1 MIAALQ
7 SAFNRLLGELQNPAA
22 SLTPEN
28 VRTEVLRAI
37 LRTHEVLLA
46 YIALIY
52 APFFASDVW
61 GAYGY
66 VIAWLL
72 TLYAIRRALQANNL
86 RLASHVLCWAFL
98 IIVTVLALMSPPTQ
112 YMFYFPAVIHF
123 AVFFGLR
130 AGLFAL
136 IGSVA
141 ICAFIALGGT
151 TAVGF
156 PRVFSSPP
164 LAQIMLL
171 IVELLMMVVPV
182 YVLARNQQRA
192 VAQLEK
198 ELAARTNAEK
208 ELWSIN
214 QSLEKTIEA
223 RTAELKESN
232 AELAA
237 FSHRVAHDLRGAIG
251 QVSGFTTLAQRKL
264 DKGQAAEAA
273 ELLART
279 QQASE
284 RMLAMLERML
294 SLAQSNSLSTGLTEV
309 PLREVA
315 DSVVAD
321 IKTNTGASV
330 NFNVH
335 GEASALADPVL
346 IREVLNNLIG
356 NAVKFSSKNPSA
368 TVEVSIGPSTSSP
381 DLIEASVT
389 DNGVGFDPE
398 HAAKLF
404 APFQRL
410 HHQRDFPGFGLGLA
424 TCRRIV
430 ALHGGTI
437 EAANLAGGGAQFR
450 FTLKRADRPR
460 HVV

>member
-1 MIAALQ
+1 MTSGFKSVLD
-7 SAFNRLLGELQNPAA
+7 RMLRELRAPAVPT
-22 SLTPEN
+22 TPEN
-28 VRTEVLRAI
+28 IRTEVLWAI
-37 LRTHEVLLA
+37 LRMHQALLL

-52 APFFASDVW
+52 APFFSSNTL
-61 GAYGY
+61 GAYGF
-66 VIAWLL
+66 VAAWLA
-72 TLYAIRRALQANNL
+72 TLYAISSALKAGNL
-86 RLASHVLCWAFL
+86 KLASHVLCWAF
-98 IIVTVLALMSPPTQ
+98 IAITTALALSAPPTQ
-112 YMFYFPAVIHF
+112 YMLFFPAVIHF
-123 AVFFGLR
+123 TIFFGLR

-136 IGSVA
+136 VGSVA
-141 ICAFIALGGT
+141 VCSLIAFGGSSALGIPRWF
-151 TAVGF
+151 TA
-156 PRVFSSPP
+156 PP
-164 LAQIMLL
+164 LPQVVFF
-171 IVELLMMVVPV
+171 IVELTMMIVPV

-192 VAQLEK
+192 AAQLEK
-198 ELAARTNAEK
+198 ELQARSRAEK

-214 QSLEKTIEA
+214 LSLEKTVEE

-237 FSHRVAHDLRGAIG
+237 FSHRVAHDLRGAIS

-264 DKGQAAEAA
+264 EKGQVAEAS
-273 ELLART
+273 ELLVRT
-279 QQASE
+279 QQSSE

-315 DSVVAD
+315 ESVVAD
-321 IKTNTGASV
+321 IKTNVGAAV

-335 GEASALADPVL
+335 GEGNVLADPVL

-356 NAVKFSSKNPSA
+356 NAVKFSSKTPSA
-368 TVEVSIGPSTSSP
+368 SVEVAIGPCATSP
-381 DLIEASVT
+381 DMIEASVA

-398 HAAKLF
+398 NAAKLF

-424 TCRRIV
+424 TCRRIIV
-430 ALHGGTI
+430 LHGGTI
-437 EAANLAGGGAQFR
+437 DALNRPSGGAQFR
-450 FTLKRADRPR
+450 FTLKRAERPR

>member
-1 MIAALQ
+1 LISALR
-7 SAFNRLLGELQNPAA
+7 SAFARLLGELDHSAA

-28 VRTEVLRAI
+28 IRAEVLRAI

-46 YIALIY
+46 YVALIY
-52 APFFASDVW
+52 APFFASDVL

-66 VIAWLL
+66 VVAWFL
-72 TLYAIRRALQANNL
+72 TLYAIRRALKANNL
-86 RLASHVLCWAFL
+86 RLASGVLCWAFL
-98 IIVTVLALMSPPTQ
+98 AIVTVLALMSPPTQ

-130 AGLFAL
+130 AGLWAMA
-136 IGSVA
+136 GSVA
-141 ICAFIALGGT
+141 ICAFIAFGGT
-151 TAVGF
+151 TTFGF
-156 PRVFSSPP
+156 PRVFTSPP

-171 IVELLMMVVPV
+171 IVELVMMVVPV

-192 VAQLEK
+192 VTQLEK
-198 ELAARTNAEK
+198 ELQARSHAER

-214 QSLEKTIEA
+214 LSLEKTVEA

-232 AELAA
+232 SELAA

-251 QVSGFTTLAQRKL
+251 QVSGFATLAQRKL
-264 DKGQAAEAA
+264 DRGQVAEAA
-273 ELLART
+273 DLLNRT
-279 QQASE
+279 QQSSE

-315 DSVVAD
+315 ESVVAD
-321 IKTNTGASV
+321 IKTNVGTAV

-335 GEASALADPVL
+335 GEGNALGDPVL

-356 NAVKFSSKNPSA
+356 NAVKFSSKTPSA
-368 TVEVSIGPSTSSP
+368 SVEVVIGPCATRP
-381 DLIEASVT
+381 DMIEASIA

-398 HAAKLF
+398 NAAKLF
-404 APFQRL
+404 APFERL

-424 TCRRIV
+424 TCRRII

-437 EAANLAGGGAQFR
+437 DAVNRPSGGAQFR
-450 FTLKRADRPR
+450 FTLKRAERPR